1 MEQRE
6 GSGLPMAAMLAVA
19 GGALLAIGSVLTW
32 AKASLNL
39 DVFAQALGVD
49 PAQLEGAVGA
59 ETSQVVS
66 GTSTSDGK
74 LALACGLVVVILGI
88 VAYAKRD
95 RWKILGVVTAI
106 GGLVGGGIALYD
118 ISKKDDVI
126 SAAKETVGPTLASI
140 GLDASILD
148 DIFEVSLGIGIWVCV
163 IGGIV
168 AVSGGVM
175 MMMSKSSA
183 TTPAMAGMPS
193 GAVPEA
199 PAPAPVPAPM
209 PVSDSGFG
217 TSSVAGSMA
226 ASPAAPA
233 APAPPPEMPADAPA
247 PPPEMPAGATDMGSD
262 DPGEQDA
269 PSS

>member
-1 MEQRE
+1 MEQRD
-6 GSGLPMAAMLAVA
+6 GSGSPMAAMLAVA

-32 AKASLNL
+32 AKASLDL
-39 DVFAQALGVD
+39 DAFAQALGVD

-106 GGLVGGGIALYD
+106 AGLVGGGIALYD

-126 SAAKETVGPTLASI
+126 SSAKEAVGPTLASI

-148 DIFEVSLGIGIWVCV
+148 NIFKVSLGIGIWVCV

-168 AVSGGVM
+168 AVLGGLM

-199 PAPAPVPAPM
+199 PVPAPV

-226 ASPAAPA
+226 ASPATPT

-247 PPPEMPAGATDMGSD
+247 PPPEMPADAADIGSD